1 MPTPDAALN
10 AVRRWL
16 LDDSLPALPPEHQA
30 LADLPFGLRLD
41 LRRLNDP
48 WRTLRLSQHTA
59 VGLGT
64 WATWDADPPGHAF
77 APPGTA
83 WAMAPDLHALM
94 THLRGD
100 EIELHYALAGRVPLL
115 PRGTWI
121 HPDGWWDD
129 WKSRPVDDD
138 GGTLGQ
144 IYRERL
150 YPWALAALPPG
161 PLAVVDVCGGD
172 GELAALVA
180 DAHPGGRVT
189 VLERNRAAGDA
200 ARARGLPVIH
210 ADAADPAGWSTLH
223 DLDAVLLIGAVQGNV
238 LTPDAALAV
247 LRHAHAA
254 LRPGGLIVITGWS
267 PCLVDSDDLRRLG
280 FDVFHTAVPPTDT
293 DPNPRQLYL
302 ARRA

>member
-1 MPTPDAALN
+1 
-10 AVRRWL
+10 L
-16 LDDSLPALPPEHQA
+16 LEDSLPDLPPEHQP

-41 LRRLNDP
+41 LRRLGDP
-48 WRTLRLSQHTA
+48 WRALRLSQHTA

-129 WKSRPVDDD
+129 WKSRPVDED

-150 YPWALAALPPG
+150 YPWALSALPDG
-161 PLAVVDVCGGD
+161 PLRVVDVCGGD

-180 DAHPGGRVT
+180 DAHPGSAVT
-189 VLERNRAAGDA
+189 VLERNRAACDA
-200 ARARGLPVIH
+200 ARARGLAVVP
-210 ADAADPAGWSTLH
+210 ADAADPAAWTSLH
-223 DLDAVLLIGAVQGNV
+223 DLDAALLVGAVQGNV
-238 LTPDAALAV
+238 LAADAAIAV
-247 LRHAHAA
+247 LRHAHGA
-254 LRPGGLIVITGWS
+254 LRPGGLVVITGWS

-280 FDVFHTAVPPTDT
+280 FDVFHTAVPPTEA